1 MLKESTSISFYTFYI
16 DLKRK
21 EKNIS
26 QQSRYLNC
34 QFNSKREEMKLKLNA
49 LYLKD
54 FP

>member
-1 MLKESTSISFYTFYI
+1 MLKKSTSISFYTFYK

-34 QFNSKREEMKLKLNA
+34 QFNSKRGNETKT
-49 LYLKD
+49 
-54 FP
+54 